1 LFFNYYGGLG
11 PKLYSLTSFYK
22 LLAVFDYYAKGL
34 TLSVVNE
41 YGQELIEAG
50 KAVEFGAEAPVIIEE
65 QLNNLD

>member
-1 LFFNYYGGLG
+1 MKITLTKKVTLPSGK
-11 PKLYSLTSFYK
+11 KL
-22 LLAVFDYYAKGL
+22 AKG
-34 TLSVVNE
+34 TNFGVVNE

>member
-1 LFFNYYGGLG
+1 MKITLT
-11 PKLYSLTSFYK
+11 KKVTLTSGKK
-22 LLAVFDYYAKGL
+22 LAKGL

>member
-1 LFFNYYGGLG
+1 MKITLTKKVTLLSGK
-11 PKLYSLTSFYK
+11 KL
-22 LLAVFDYYAKGL
+22 AKGL

>member
-1 LFFNYYGGLG
+1 MKITLTKKVTLPSGK
-11 PKLYSLTSFYK
+11 KL
-22 LLAVFDYYAKGL
+22 AKGL

-41 YGQELIEAG
+41 YGQELKEAG

>member
-1 LFFNYYGGLG
+1 MKITLTKKVTLPSGK
-11 PKLYSLTSFYK
+11 KL
-22 LLAVFDYYAKGL
+22 AKGL

-50 KAVEFGAEAPVIIEE
+50 KAVEFGAEAPAIIEE

>member
-1 LFFNYYGGLG
+1 MKITLTKKVTLPSGK
-11 PKLYSLTSFYK
+11 KL
-22 LLAVFDYYAKGL
+22 AKGL

-41 YGQELIEAG
+41 YGLELIEAG